1 MKPNDHGLEPLE
13 VCTRGSLSASVC
25 VCLCVSVCVCM
36 SMYVCVCVCVCVCV
50 SLCTC
55 VCINLCV
62 CVFVCSLKYF
72 VTATKVI
79 NTDMNLTLE
88 FNTLD
93 GGDR

>member
-1 MKPNDHGLEPLE
+1 MCVYE
-13 VCTRGSLSASVC
+13 SVC
-25 VCLCVSVCVCM
+25 V
-36 SMYVCVCVCVCVCV
+36 YVCLYVHVYA
-50 SLCTC
+50 S
-55 VCINLCV
+55 ICV